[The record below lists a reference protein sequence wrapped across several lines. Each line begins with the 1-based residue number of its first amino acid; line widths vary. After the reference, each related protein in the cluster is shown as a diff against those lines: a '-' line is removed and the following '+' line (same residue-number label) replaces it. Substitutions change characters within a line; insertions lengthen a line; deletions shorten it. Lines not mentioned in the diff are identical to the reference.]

1 MPPSIQAHQAPYHRY
16 VKQLRR
22 PLWEKTCLF
31 EAGVGRNING
41 NMFALVRELCSNPAY
56 KDYEPVFSV
65 NKDMLPAAKERFS
78 AYGLDRV
85 RLVVLE
91 SNEYNECL
99 ARAKYLFNDN
109 TFPAYFTKRPDQ
121 VYLNTWHG
129 TPLKRL
135 GMSDIENSLRSF
147 ANVQKNLLTA
157 DYDLFPNEYTKGVFM
172 EDYDLTPFFCGTS
185 VVCDYPRNDVFSD
198 NETYVR
204 VRAQEK
210 VPSDQQVIAYMP
222 TWRGLG
228 RTADSEGQIEQVTQ
242 LLTDIDAS
250 LHDDQTF
257 FVNLHFVVQGGIDFT
272 AFQHVKPF
280 PKQYETYDFLAACDV
295 LVTDYSSVMFDFAVT
310 GRPIVLFA
318 YDEDEYMT
326 DKGTYFPYR
335 SLPFPVVSTTDKLVE
350 RLGDTGHVD
359 GYEQFKQRFCS
370 HHKRRASQS
379 LLSLVLDGKEGDLQL
394 TKHEPW
400 RIDDALYVFSLGKKR
415 VREELLDQIIS
426 RADEHTVLITTAS
439 YSEGAIE
446 AFRQLAGKVHMLV
459 IVRRQ
464 VQTLGEKRTF
474 ELVSGHRSASRL
486 LEGQLKGYFARE
498 AGQMLCGVSFKRFH
512 ALAPDGSY
520 LMWMVKGTEST
531 LFAELKDSSIV
542 GKKPYRLAEI
552 CVSRGYVLQ
561 DPVEPASAS

>member
-1 MPPSIQAHQAPYHRY
+1 
-16 VKQLRR
+16 
-22 PLWEKTCLF
+22 
-31 EAGVGRNING
+31 
-41 NMFALVRELCSNPAY
+41 
-56 KDYEPVFSV
+56 
-65 NKDMLPAAKERFS
+65 
-78 AYGLDRV
+78 
-85 RLVVLE
+85 
-91 SNEYNECL
+91 
-99 ARAKYLFNDN
+99 
-109 TFPAYFTKRPDQ
+109 
-121 VYLNTWHG
+121 
-129 TPLKRL
+129 
-135 GMSDIENSLRSF
+135 MSDIKNSLRSF

-157 DYDLFPNEYTKGVFM
+157 DYDLFPNEFTRDVFM
-172 EDYDLTPFFCGTS
+172 EDYDLTPFYSGTS

-198 NETYVR
+198 GSIYALM
-204 VRAQEK
+204 RAREHI
-210 VPSDQQVIAYMP
+210 PDDQQVIAYMP
-222 TWRGLG
+222 TWRGSG

-242 LLTDIDAS
+242 LLTDIDAA
-250 LHDDQTF
+250 LRDDQTF
-257 FVNLHFVVQGGIDFT
+257 YVNLHFVVQGAVDFI

-295 LVTDYSSVMFDFAVT
+295 LVTDYSSVMFDYAVT

-335 SLPFPVVSTTDKLVE
+335 SLPFPIVSNAKELVE
-350 RLGDTGHVD
+350 QLGSVCPVD
-359 GYEQFKQRFCS
+359 GYEQFRQRFCS
-370 HHKRRASQS
+370 HHEKRASKS

-415 VREELLDQIIS
+415 VREALLDQIIS

-464 VQTLGEKRTF
+464 VQTSGEKRTF

-486 LEGQLKGYFARE
+486 LEGRLHDYFARE
-498 AGQMLCGVSFKRFH
+498 AGQMLCGIRFTRFR

-520 LMWMVKGTEST
+520 LMWMVKGTGST
-531 LFAELKDSSIV
+531 LIAELKDASVV
-542 GKKPYRLAEI
+542 GKKPYHLAEI
-552 CVSRGYVLQ
+552 CVERDYATQG
-561 DPVEPASAS
+561 

>member
-22 PLWEKTCLF
+22 PLWERTCLF
-31 EAGVGRNING
+31 EAGVGKNING
-41 NMFALVRELCSNPAY
+41 NMFALVKELCSNPAY
-56 KDYEPVFSV
+56 RDFEPVFSV

-78 AYGLDRV
+78 AYGLDRI

-91 SNEYNECL
+91 SDEYNECL

-157 DYDLFPNEYTKGVFM
+157 DYDLFPNEYTKDVFM
-172 EDYDLTPFFCGTS
+172 EDYDLMPFFSGAS

-198 NETYVR
+198 GSIYALM
-204 VRAQEK
+204 RAREHI
-210 VPSDQQVIAYMP
+210 PDDQQVIAYMP
-222 TWRGLG
+222 TWRGSG

-242 LLTDIDAS
+242 LLTDIDAA
-250 LHDDQTF
+250 LRDDQTF
-257 FVNLHFVVQGGIDFT
+257 YVNLHFVVQGAVDFT

-295 LVTDYSSVMFDFAVT
+295 LVTDYSSVMFDYAVT

-335 SLPFPVVSTTDKLVE
+335 SLPFPIVSSANELVE
-350 RLGDTGHVD
+350 QLGNASPID
-359 GYEQFKQRFCS
+359 GYEQFGQRFCS
-370 HHKRRASQS
+370 HHTGHAAQS
-379 LLSLVLDGKEGDLQL
+379 LLSLMLHGNEGTLQL
-394 TKHEPW
+394 EKHQQW
-400 RIDDALYVFSLGKKR
+400 DIDDALYVFSLGKKR
-415 VREELLDQIIS
+415 VRETLLDQIIA
-426 RADEHTVLITTAS
+426 RANDHTVLITTAS

-446 AFRQLAGKVHMLV
+446 AFRKLAGKVHMLV

-464 VQTLGEKRTF
+464 VQSSSEKKTF
-474 ELVSGHRSASRL
+474 ELMSGHRSASRL
-486 LEGQLKGYFARE
+486 LEGRLGDYFARE
-498 AGQMLCGVSFKRFH
+498 AGQMLCGVRFKRFC

-520 LMWMVKGTEST
+520 LMWMAKGTDST
-531 LFAELKDSSIV
+531 LIAELKDASIV
-542 GKKPYRLAEI
+542 GKKAHRAAEI
-552 CVSRGYVLQ
+552 CVARGYVLQ
-561 DPVEPASAS
+561 SNK

>member
-1 MPPSIQAHQAPYHRY
+1 MSPSIQAHQAPYHRY

-91 SNEYNECL
+91 SDEYNECL

-109 TFPAYFTKRPDQ
+109 TFPAYFTKRPEQ
-121 VYLNTWHG
+121 IYLNTWHG

-135 GMSDIENSLRSF
+135 GLSDIENSLRSF

-157 DYDLFPNEYTKGVFM
+157 NYDLFPNEYTRDVFM
-172 EDYDLTPFFCGTS
+172 EDYDLTPFFSGSS

-198 NETYVR
+198 KKTYTR
-204 VRAQEK
+204 VRTNEQI
-210 VPSDQQVIAYMP
+210 SDDQQVIAYMP
-222 TWRGLG
+222 TWRGSG

-242 LLTDIDAS
+242 LLTYIDAA
-250 LHDDQTF
+250 LRDDQTF
-257 FVNLHFVVQGGIDFT
+257 YVNLHFVVQGGIDFA
-272 AFQHVKPF
+272 AFHHVKPF

-295 LVTDYSSVMFDFAVT
+295 LVTDYSSVMFDYAVT

-335 SLPFPVVSTTDKLVE
+335 SLPFPIVSTANELVAQ
-350 RLGDTGHVD
+350 LGDTDPTG

-370 HHKRRASQS
+370 HHDGHAAKS
-379 LLSLVLDGKEGDLQL
+379 LLSLVIDGSNGDLAVA
-394 TKHEPW
+394 KHKQW
-400 RIDDALYVFSLGKKR
+400 HIDNALYVFSLGKKR
-415 VREELLDQIIS
+415 VRETLLNQIVN
-426 RADEHTVLITTAS
+426 RADERTVLITTAS
-439 YSEGAIE
+439 YSEGAIK
-446 AFRQLAGKVHMLV
+446 AFRELAGKVHMLV

-464 VQTLGEKRTF
+464 VQTSGERRTF
-474 ELVSGHRSASRL
+474 ELVSGHRSVSKL
-486 LEGQLKGYFARE
+486 LEGGLREYFTRE
-498 AGQMLCGVSFKRFH
+498 AGQILCGVSFKRFY

-520 LMWMVKGTEST
+520 LMWMVKGTDST
-531 LFAELKDSSIV
+531 LVAELKDASIV
-542 GKKPYRLAEI
+542 GKKSYRLAEI
-552 CVSRGYVLQ
+552 CTARGYKTRG
-561 DPVEPASAS
+561 